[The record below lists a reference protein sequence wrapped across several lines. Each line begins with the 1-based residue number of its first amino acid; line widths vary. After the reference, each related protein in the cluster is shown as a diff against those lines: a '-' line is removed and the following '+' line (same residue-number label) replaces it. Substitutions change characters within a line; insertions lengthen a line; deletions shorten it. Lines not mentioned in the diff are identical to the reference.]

1 MIPNN
6 IIQIH
11 ENYTRLGTFERV
23 SVERWKLLNPD
34 WHYQF
39 IEGDQLVG
47 HIKETWPEQF
57 NQYCN
62 FATIQKAAIQRI
74 AAVHKYGGLY
84 ADCDV
89 YPIKMASTFTDL
101 KSESNFYNLKD
112 HSNYDG
118 DLIADYIF
126 AAEKGS
132 KLLLRL
138 GEEIFKRSRERTVE
152 ELDGWAGYI
161 YETCSIHAFS
171 EVVFTYYAKDTMPV
185 IYFIDGCDNH
195 IEDLKASPMECNTYH
210 YSTESWVENDR
221 FKRDGKDKQ
230 YDQLQHLDVIKEIY
244 GV

>member
-1 MIPNN
+1 LIPNN

-11 ENYTRLGTFERV
+11 ESYTRLGAFERV

-39 IEGDQLVG
+39 IEEDQLVS

-57 NQYCN
+57 NQYCD

-84 ADCDV
+84 VDCDV
-89 YPIKMASTFTDL
+89 YPIKMASTFTNL

-112 HSNYDG
+112 HPNYDG

-126 AAEKGS
+126 AAEKDS

-138 GEEIFKRSRERTVE
+138 GEEVFKRSRERTVE
-152 ELDGWAGYI
+152 ELGGWAGYI
-161 YETCSIHAFS
+161 YETCSIHVFS
-171 EVVFTYYAKDTMPV
+171 EVAFGTKAKRQ
-185 IYFIDGCDNH
+185 FIDGCDNH

>member
-23 SVERWKLLNPD
+23 SVERWGLLNPD
-34 WHYQF
+34 WGYQF

-57 NQYCN
+57 DQYCN

-89 YPIKMASTFTDL
+89 YPIKMASTFTEL
-101 KSESNFYNLKD
+101 KSEANFFNLKD
-112 HSNYDG
+112 HPNYDG

-126 AAEKGS
+126 AARKGS

-152 ELDGWAGYI
+152 ELNGWVGYV

-171 EVVFTYYAKDTMPV
+171 EVAFGAKAKRQ
-185 IYFIDGCDNH
+185 FIDGCDNH

-210 YSTESWVENDR
+210 YSTESWVEDNR
-221 FKRDGKDKQ
+221 FMRDGKDKQ

>member
-1 MIPNN
+1 LIPNN

-57 NQYCN
+57 SQYCD

-84 ADCDV
+84 VDCDV
-89 YPIKMASTFTDL
+89 YPIKMANTFTDL
-101 KSESNFYNLKD
+101 KSEANFYNLKD

-118 DLIADYIF
+118 DLVADYIF
-126 AAEKGS
+126 AAKKGS
-132 KLLLRL
+132 KLLSRL
-138 GEEIFKRSRERTVE
+138 GDEIFKRSLERTVE
-152 ELDGWAGYI
+152 ELNGWEGFI

-171 EVVFTYYAKDTMPV
+171 EVAFGAKAKRQ
-185 IYFIDGCDNH
+185 FIDGCDNH

-210 YSTESWVENDR
+210 YSTEGWVNNNR
-221 FKRDGKDKQ
+221 FERDGKDKQ

>member
-6 IIQIH
+6 ILQIH
-11 ENYTRLGTFERV
+11 DNYTRLGLFERV

-34 WHYQF
+34 WSYQF
-39 IEGDQLVG
+39 IEGGQLVG
-47 HIKETWPEQF
+47 YIKETWPEQF

-84 ADCDV
+84 VDCDV
-89 YPIKMASTFTDL
+89 YPIKMVSTFTEP
-101 KSESNFYNLKD
+101 KSEANFFNLKD

-126 AAEKGS
+126 AADKGS
-132 KLLLRL
+132 KLLLEL
-138 GEEIFKRSRERTVE
+138 GKEIFKRSRERTVE
-152 ELDGWAGYI
+152 ELGGWAGYI

-171 EVVFTYYAKDTMPV
+171 EVAFGSKAKRQ
-185 IYFIDGCDNH
+185 FIDGCDNH
-195 IEDLKASPMECNTYH
+195 IEDLRASPMECNTYH
-210 YSTESWVENDR
+210 YSTESWVEDDR

-244 GV
+244 GL